1 MKIGA
6 GIANKMKTPLSKPY
20 VTQEIKDAVLRV
32 IDGGNFILGKECE
45 AFEKEMAA
53 HTGVKHCVLSCNWT
67 AAMYLFCLALK
78 KTGKLREGDEVII
91 PSHTAFPSCEPF
103 IHAGAVVKFVDI
115 DDTYTVDPALIEKAI
130 TKRSVGILPVHL
142 YGHPCNMDRIKA
154 VAMANGLWVIED
166 CAQAQG
172 AKYKGARV
180 GSMTMAAGFSFFPSK
195 NLTVF
200 GDGGAITT
208 NDDQLAELVRK
219 LRNHGKRDKFTNDM
233 IGFNLRFNEINAAI
247 GRIQLREL
255 DRLNQGRRDAVALYR
270 KLLGGI
276 KGIVLPPERPGCE
289 PVYHMFVIQVNDRDK
304 LAKFLAE
311 KGVSTGIHYPIA
323 CHQQPAIKSLYKSIP
338 SLPMTEFVVGRILS
352 LPIYGE
358 ITPEQVTFTCDC
370 IKEFLK
376 A

>member
-1 MKIGA
+1 
-6 GIANKMKTPLSKPY
+6 MKTPLSKPY
-20 VTQEIKDAVLRV
+20 ITQEIKDAVLRV
-32 IDGGNFILGKECE
+32 IDGGNFILGKESE

-53 HTGVKHCVLSCNWT
+53 HTGVKHCVLSANWT
-67 AAMYLFCLALK
+67 AAIYLLCYALK
-78 KTGKLREGDEVII
+78 KTGKLKEGDEII
-91 PSHTAFPSCEPF
+91 MPSHTAFPSCEPF
-103 IHAGAVVKFVDI
+103 IHHGVVVKFVDI

-130 TKRSVGILPVHL
+130 TKRTVGILPVHI
-142 YGHPCNMDRIKA
+142 YGQPCNMDRIKA
-154 VAMANGLWVIED
+154 LAMANNLWIIED

-208 NDDQLAELVRK
+208 NDDELAELVRK

-270 KLLGGI
+270 KLLTGV
-276 KGIVLPPERPGCE
+276 KGLVLPPERPGCE

-304 LAKFLAE
+304 LAKFFAE

-323 CHQQPAIKSLYKSIP
+323 CHQQPAIKALYKNIP

-358 ITPEQVTFTCDC
+358 ITPEQVTFTSDC

>member
-1 MKIGA
+1 
-6 GIANKMKTPLSKPY
+6 MKTPLSKPY
-20 VTQEIKDAVLRV
+20 ITQEIKDAVLRV
-32 IDGGNFILGKECE
+32 IDGGNFILGKESE

-53 HTGVKHCVLSCNWT
+53 HTGVKHCVLSANWT
-67 AAMYLFCLALK
+67 AAIFLLCHALK
-78 KTGKLREGDEVII
+78 RTGKLKEGDEVII

-115 DDTYTVDPALIEKAI
+115 DDTYTSDPALIEKAI
-130 TKRSVGILPVHL
+130 TKKTVGILPVHI

-154 VAMANGLWVIED
+154 IAAANNLWIIED

-208 NDDQLAELVRK
+208 NDDELANLVRK

-276 KGIVLPPERPGCE
+276 KGVVLPPERPGCE

-323 CHQQPAIKSLYKSIP
+323 CHQQPAIQALYKNIP

>member
-1 MKIGA
+1 MKV
-6 GIANKMKTPLSKPY
+6 PLSRPY

-32 IDGGNFILGKECE
+32 IDGGNFILGKESE

-53 HTGVKHCVLSCNWT
+53 HTGVKHCVLSANWT
-67 AAMYLFCLALK
+67 AAIYLLCHALK
-78 KTGKLREGDEVII
+78 RTGKLKEGAEVII

-103 IHAGAVVKFVDI
+103 IHAGAVVKFVDV
-115 DDTYTVDPALIEKAI
+115 DDTYTADPALVEKAI
-130 TKRSVGILPVHL
+130 TKKTVGILPVHL
-142 YGHPCNMDRIKA
+142 YGHPANMDKIKA
-154 VAMANGLWVIED
+154 LAAASNLWVIED

-195 NLTVF
+195 NLTVY
-200 GDGGAITT
+200 GDGGALTT
-208 NDDQLAELVRK
+208 NDDELANIVRK
-219 LRNHGKRDKFTNDM
+219 LRNHGRLDKFRHDM
-233 IGFNLRFNEINAAI
+233 VGFNLRFNEMNAAV

-255 DRLNQGRRDAVALYR
+255 DRLNQGRRNAVALYR
-270 KLLGGI
+270 KLLADV
-276 KGIVLPPERPGCE
+276 KGVTLPPEREGCE
-289 PVYHMFVIQVNDRDK
+289 AVYHMFVIQVNDRDG
-304 LAKFLAE
+304 LQKFLSS
-311 KGVSTGIHYPIA
+311 KGVSTGIHYPVA
-323 CHQQPAIKSLYKSIP
+323 CHQQPIIQQLYKNIP

-358 ITPEQVTFTCDC
+358 INEEQVTYVCQC

>member
-1 MKIGA
+1 MKI
-6 GIANKMKTPLSKPY
+6 PLSKPY
-20 VTQEIKDAVLRV
+20 VTQEVKDAVLRV
-32 IDGGNFILGKECE
+32 IDGGNFILGKESE

-53 HTGVKHCVLSCNWT
+53 HTGVKNCVLSANWT
-67 AAMYLFCLALK
+67 AAVYLLCLSLK
-78 KTGKLREGDEVII
+78 KLGRLKEGDEVIL

-103 IHAGAVVKFVDI
+103 IHAGAVVKFVDV
-115 DDTYTVDPALIEKAI
+115 DETYTIDPSAIERAI
-130 TKRSVGILPVHL
+130 TPKTVGILPVHI
-142 YGHPCNMDRIKA
+142 YGLPVDMERIKA
-154 VAMANGLWVIED
+154 IAAAHKLWIIED

-195 NLTVF
+195 NLSVF
-200 GDGGAITT
+200 GDGGAMTT
-208 NDDQLAELVRK
+208 NDDELANLVRK

-233 IGFNLRFNEINAAI
+233 VGFNLRFNDINAAI

-270 KLLGGI
+270 KLLGGV
-276 KGIVLPPERPGCE
+276 KGVALPPERPGCE
-289 PVYHMFVIQVNDRDK
+289 HVYHMFVIAVDDREGMG
-304 LAKFLAE
+304 KFLGE
-311 KGVSTGIHYPIA
+311 KGVGTGIHYPIA
-323 CHQQPAIKSLYKSIP
+323 CHQQPAILALYKDIP
-338 SLPMTEFVVGRILS
+338 KLPVTERVINRIIS

-358 ITPEQVTFTCDC
+358 INAEQVTYVCNC

>member
-1 MKIGA
+1 VQELQT
-6 GIANKMKTPLSKPY
+6 KMKTPLSKPY
-20 VTQEIKDAVLRV
+20 ITQEIKDAVLRV
-32 IDGGNFILGKECE
+32 IDGGNFILGKESE

-53 HTGVKHCVLSCNWT
+53 HTGVKHCVLSANWT

-78 KTGKLREGDEVII
+78 KTGKLKDGDEVII

-115 DDTYTVDPALIEKAI
+115 DDTYTADPALIEKAI
-130 TKRSVGILPVHL
+130 TKKTVGILPVHI

-154 VAMANGLWVIED
+154 LAAANNLWIIED

-208 NDDQLAELVRK
+208 NDDELAELVRK

-270 KLLGGI
+270 KLLGDV
-276 KGIVLPPERPGCE
+276 KGVVLPPERPGCE
-289 PVYHMFVIQVNDRDK
+289 AVYHMFVIQVNDRDK

-323 CHQQPAIKSLYKSIP
+323 CHQQPAIKSLYKNIP